1 MTGTP
6 VAASGSVAGSAT
18 PPTMRA
24 AVWTG
29 PDQIELQQLL
39 LPEVPDGWS
48 LVRSEYTGLC
58 GTDFSILHGSHPR
71 AAAPLVM
78 GHEITGVVEVAAAS
92 GPPVG
97 TRVAVEPLI
106 SCGRCEPCRR
116 GATHVC
122 RNLGLYGIDLPGSLA
137 EYVALP
143 AESLVPIG
151 SKVPVLQ
158 AALAEP
164 LAVAVHAVSQAGMT
178 GGETVL
184 IFGAGPIGVLT
195 ALVARSAG
203 ATRILVSE
211 PSAERSAVA
220 ESLGF
225 QTVPAGA
232 DPVRVIR
239 EATDGEGAD
248 LVFDTAAHPA
258 VAAQLS
264 AAAGVQSTIV
274 LVGIYKAPAAL
285 DLQAIAFAEQHLV
298 GVRVYTRADVER
310 AVALIESDELDL
322 GRVPV
327 RVFPLE
333 DTAAAFELATAASGV
348 LKVLVSPSG
357 EVTTQAAA
365 AGGTH

>member
-1 MTGTP
+1 
-6 VAASGSVAGSAT
+6 
-18 PPTMRA
+18 MRA

-29 PDQIELQQLL
+29 PDRIELQQLP
-39 LPEVPDGWS
+39 LPEVPDGWA

-71 AAAPLVM
+71 ATAPLVM
-78 GHEITGVVEVAAAS
+78 GHEITGVVAVAAPS
-92 GPPVG
+92 GPPIG
-97 TRVAVEPLI
+97 TRVTVEPLI
-106 SCGRCEPCRR
+106 SCGRCGPCRH

-122 RNLGLYGIDLPGSLA
+122 RNLGLYGIDVPGSLA

-143 AESLVPIG
+143 AESLVAFGPE
-151 SKVPVLQ
+151 VPVLH

-203 ATRILVSE
+203 AARILVSE
-211 PSAERSAVA
+211 PSPERSAVA

-225 QTVPAGA
+225 QTVPAAA
-232 DPVRVIR
+232 DPVQVVRD
-239 EATDGEGAD
+239 ATDGEGAD
-248 LVFDTAAHPA
+248 VVFDTAAHPT
-258 VAAQLS
+258 VAARLS
-264 AAAGVQSTIV
+264 AAAAVQGTIV

-285 DLQAIAFAEQHLV
+285 DLQAVAFAEQRLV

-310 AVALIESDELDL
+310 AVALIETDELDL
-322 GRVPV
+322 GRIPV
-327 RVFPLE
+327 RVFALE
-333 DTAAAFELATAASGV
+333 DTAAAFQLATAASGV
-348 LKVLVSPSG
+348 LKVLVSPSP
-357 EVTTQAAA
+357 EESTPAAA
-365 AGGTH
+365 AGGAR